1 MTASAIAV
9 EGTAAAEMALSGV
22 TSPVAALLALAA
34 AALLAVYGSGPRRL
48 QALVATAGVPATG
61 PQHSGRPAR
70 RRSRDDPADVAAAW
84 EQLAVCLEAGLP
96 VAAAVAAA
104 AATLPGLTGGA
115 LGRVAGL
122 LELGAD
128 PTQAWNSVEDVP
140 NVATFARAA
149 GRSAGTGAA
158 LARAAR
164 TEGSRVRADLAD
176 GAEARAQRAGVLV
189 AGPLGLC
196 FLPAFLVLGVVPVV
210 VGLATEV
217 LQQW

>member
-1 MTASAIAV
+1 MTGSAIAV
-9 EGTAAAEMALSGV
+9 EGTAAAEMARSGV

-34 AALLAVYGSGPRRL
+34 AVLLAVYASGPRCL
-48 QALVATAGVPATG
+48 QALVAAADATG
-61 PQHSGRPAR
+61 PPQRGRPVR

-84 EQLAVCLEAGLP
+84 GQLAVCLEAGLP

-104 AATLPGLTGGA
+104 AATLPGPTGGA

-128 PTQAWNSVEDVP
+128 PTQAWKSVQDVP
-140 NVATFARAA
+140 DVAAFARAA

-176 GAEARAQRAGVLV
+176 GAVAWAQRAGVLV

-196 FLPAFLVLGVVPVV
+196 FLPAFLVLGGVPVV
-210 VGLATEV
+210 VGLATDV